1 MYHNKW
7 EVDNAT
13 TSRENEMKERNIFL
27 RLKRSR
33 AEVELKNTIGYCGWS
48 VCVCVWHL
56 LPQRWYTGVIDAVE
70 GLLQA
75 GWHHH

>member
-33 AEVELKNTIGYCGWS
+33 AEVELKNTIGYCG
-48 VCVCVWHL
+48 
-56 LPQRWYTGVIDAVE
+56 
-70 GLLQA
+70 
-75 GWHHH
+75 